1 MLILSYI
8 HTYIHTVHTAT
19 VLSNNF
25 RCIAPTTNNRFLLQE
40 GIERRGMCAKTRDR
54 VQNVL
59 LRYEMRLRNSNL
71 DNFLLL
77 TFRMAAAA
85 AVVVTVTVAVIV
97 VVCE

>member
-1 MLILSYI
+1 M
-8 HTYIHTVHTAT
+8 
-19 VLSNNF
+19 LSNNF
-25 RCIAPTTNNRFLLQE
+25 RCIAPTTNDRFLLQE

-85 AVVVTVTVAVIV
+85 VVVVVVVVVTIAVIV